1 MKSSPPR
8 SNERGRLNLLT
19 FSRFV
24 PAPENHAALT
34 AVQAVAASFGSRSVA
49 GSVNPLFLHGS
60 AGTGKTH
67 LVWALIHEAT
77 RHAPELIASV
87 LSAADLRPAEDGPL
101 PAARDNDLVV
111 IEDLQHL
118 PASAVEPLVQLFDA
132 LTVRQQQLLFTSSVG
147 PRGLPW
153 LPARLTSRL
162 ASGLVVMI
170 EPLSAAGR
178 LAFLCDQAQRRQLAV
193 AHEVLMWLAR
203 HLVGGRQLQ
212 GALTRLE
219 ALVKATSRPLDVAT
233 VAKHF
238 AQDADATRP
247 TLDRIARQVSSHFQV
262 EARQLQSQRR
272 AHHVLLPRQVSM
284 YLARKLTDLSLDE
297 IGTYFG
303 GRDHSTV
310 LHACRKVEQAVNR
323 DILLHG
329 TVRQLRADL
338 T

>member
-1 MKSSPPR
+1 
-8 SNERGRLNLLT
+8 
-19 FSRFV
+19 
-24 PAPENHAALT
+24 
-34 AVQAVAASFGSRSVA
+34 VA
-49 GSVNPLFLHGS
+49 
-60 AGTGKTH
+60 
-67 LVWALIHEAT
+67 
-77 RHAPELIASV
+77 
-87 LSAADLRPAEDGPL
+87 
-101 PAARDNDLVV
+101 
-111 IEDLQHL
+111 
-118 PASAVEPLVQLFDA
+118 
-132 LTVRQQQLLFTSSVG
+132 
-147 PRGLPW
+147 
-153 LPARLTSRL
+153 
-162 ASGLVVMI
+162 I

-193 AHEVLMWLAR
+193 AHEVLAWLAR

-219 ALVKATSRPLDVAT
+219 ALVKAASRPLDVAT

-238 AQDADATRP
+238 EQDADATRP
-247 TLDRIARQVSSHFQV
+247 TLERIARQVSSHFRV
-262 EARQLQSQRR
+262 DARQLKSQRR

-323 DILLHG
+323 DIVLHG